1 MKIENNSVRLC
12 CGGKACPVVK
22 IDSEKNVL
30 ITDDYQN
37 TIEITKE
44 QAEMINEAV
53 KMLEQDAKSSK

>member
-22 IDSEKNVL
+22 IKKDNVF
-30 ITDDYQN
+30 ITDDYDN

-53 KMLEQDAKSSK
+53 KMLDVDAKTSK

>member
-1 MKIENNSVRLC
+1 MKIENNSVKLC

-22 IDSEKNVL
+22 IDTSDNVT
-30 ITDDYQN
+30 ITDDYEN

-53 KMLEQDAKSSK
+53 KMLDQSGKSSK

>member
-1 MKIENNSVRLC
+1 MKIENNSVKLC

-22 IDSEKNVL
+22 VDSDNVT
-30 ITDDYQN
+30 ITDDYEN

-53 KMLEQDAKSSK
+53 KMLDQDSKTSK

>member
-1 MKIENNSVRLC
+1 MKIENNSVKLC

-22 IDSEKNVL
+22 VDNDNVT
-30 ITDDYQN
+30 ITDDYEN

-53 KMLEQDAKSSK
+53 KMLDQDSKTSK